1 MTASHGE
8 KTAAARLV
16 PSRLSRNGTTR
27 GLHGIVED
35 GADVEK
41 AVEEGFDESELVQV
55 QLRPH
60 SLQRR

>member
-27 GLHGIVED
+27 GLHGNVED

-41 AVEEGFDESELVQV
+41 AVEEGFDENELVQ
-55 QLRPH
+55 
-60 SLQRR
+60 RR